1 MTEFNLAKTNK
12 ALADAEKAL
21 AKAQAEYEKC
31 RVAEDKAR
39 VALSDLMEAA
49 AAAFV
54 PADPALHQ
62 DLELDLRQAI
72 RERALAQRPLTAA
85 RERREKAFRAAVA
98 KEKPNVQRTMN
109 DGLERIVEAGE
120 ALKAAL
126 DDYAEYDRAWHLET
140 AGTGAVRA
148 DPPGDLTWRI
158 LQLNLGRVP
167 TVGEELDKLSNRYGR
182 KPYHGRDAA

>member
-1 MTEFNLAKTNK
+1 MMFDLPKIHK
-12 ALADAEKAL
+12 PLADADKAL
-21 AKAQAEYEKC
+21 AKADQTYEKC
-31 RVAEDKAR
+31 RVAEGKAR
-39 VALSDLMEAA
+39 VALSDLMEEAA
-49 AAAFV
+49 ASFV
-54 PADPALHQ
+54 PADPALQQ
-62 DLELDLRQAI
+62 DLELELRQAI

-98 KEKPNVQRTMN
+98 KEKPNVQQAMN

-126 DDYAEYDRAWHLET
+126 DDYAEYERAWHLET

-158 LQLNLGRVP
+158 LQLNLGRSP
-167 TVGEELDKLSNRYGR
+167 KIGQQIDELIWRFGR
-182 KPYHGRDAA
+182 KPQHQDAA